1 MLDEEESNK
10 KLVERRLGENVTYGS
25 EIQLYHVDSQSYIC
39 AKKTSAD
46 L

>member
-25 EIQLYHVDSQSYIC
+25 EIQLYHVDS
-39 AKKTSAD
+39 
-46 L
+46 